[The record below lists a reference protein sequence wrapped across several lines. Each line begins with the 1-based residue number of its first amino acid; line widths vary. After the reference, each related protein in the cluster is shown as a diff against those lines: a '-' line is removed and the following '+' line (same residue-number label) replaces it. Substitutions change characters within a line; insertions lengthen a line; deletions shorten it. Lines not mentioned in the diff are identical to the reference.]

1 MAKVHVQAL
10 LRGGDI
16 TAAQVM
22 ALVTNG
28 RAAEGAAAFDHDAV
42 IDVVEAVCRYLP
54 DDAPTRGVAALRVMA
69 KAYGVAYDAADSRPR
84 LCAKVLKHVDDKS
97 IYRDFATDREEPG
110 AKPGDA
116 IYSDFTRGDVTGMV
130 WEAIGKARTVMTT
143 EPVVAMLAAD
153 SSLTYKDMLTSPQHP
168 GKLGWTALML
178 ALIRVDTAM
187 FSLLAAADA
196 AKTAGSSVGRLRA
209 LVVYALLA
217 DVRKRVEQWVEEAHE
232 AYATKRSDLLTETA
246 RAAAA
251 ELAAARASARKL

>member
-1 MAKVHVQAL
+1 MARVHVHAL

-16 TAAQVM
+16 TAAQLM

-69 KAYGVAYDAADSRPR
+69 KAYGVAYDATDSRPR

-97 IYRDFATDREEPG
+97 IYRDFATDPG
-110 AKPGDA
+110 AKPSAKPGDA
-116 IYSDFTRGDVTGMV
+116 IYSDFTRGDVTDMV

-168 GKLGWTALML
+168 GRLGWTALML
-178 ALIRVDTAM
+178 ALTRADTAM

-196 AKTAGSSVGRLRA
+196 AKTAGSPVGRLRA

-217 DVRKRVEQWVEEAHE
+217 DVRKRLEQWVGEAHE
-232 AYATKRSDLLTETA
+232 AYATKRSDLLGE
-246 RAAAA
+246 
-251 ELAAARASARKL
+251 SARMGAEAMRSKAT